1 MFYDMQLEVIIAIKY
16 CYLPLI
22 ELQMFKIETLRI
34 KHLFTVLMSYKTR
47 ESETFESVQLT
58 THD

>member
-1 MFYDMQLEVIIAIKY
+1 MQLEVIIAIKY